1 MLLLPSLP
9 PLLSRVLSCP
19 VQFGGHGQARSVP
32 ASGVLEPNEI
42 YDTNDLYDS
51 SKPLFFDDL
60 WVRNSMFKREGRTRM
75 CPSLCSLW
83 AQCVCRC
90 IT

>member
-1 MLLLPSLP
+1 M
-9 PLLSRVLSCP
+9 
-19 VQFGGHGQARSVP
+19 ARSVP

-60 WVRNSMFKREGRTRM
+60 WVRTRAIRAGGTHPDVPIM
-75 CPSLCSLW
+75 C
-83 AQCVCRC
+83 
-90 IT
+90 